1 MLLQS
6 SLFVIPKLS
15 DVDWKTFI
23 AGLKRNQTP
32 IIFTGLSLIA
42 FIIGFI
48 VTLKMEAKADTREKF
63 RILKESR
70 LTDVALYAISIY
82 ISVIPFS
89 GSRERIYVKL
99 YGTKGSSKEFCL
111 QNADEYIFQRGQ
123 VLTFIISS
131 KEFLG
136 RITHMN
142 IRTPVIDLTY
152 FGTMISL

>member
-1 MLLQS
+1 
-6 SLFVIPKLS
+6 
-15 DVDWKTFI
+15 
-23 AGLKRNQTP
+23 
-32 IIFTGLSLIA
+32 
-42 FIIGFI
+42 
-48 VTLKMEAKADTREKF
+48 MEAKADTREKF

-111 QNADEYIFQRGQ
+111 QNTDEYIFQRGQ